1 LADVETVSKEEVAV
15 QILALQT
22 QLQASYETT
31 SILSKLTLTNYL

>member
-1 LADVETVSKEEVAV
+1 MKEEVAV